1 MRHSI
6 IGKAVLTVLL
16 LAFAALAVA
25 QTLKGPVS
33 DKPLDEKWA
42 PSKWGANDRAG
53 SANHTKNAANIAR
66 ALATIKQNKAITIG
80 KYYHREAPAF
90 GPRGWQMSIPGT
102 PTGGPFGKNAL
113 IYHDELV
120 TTEIGQIQTQFDGPG
135 HIGVNTSKGPMM
147 YNGVISWDAYEHGAG
162 GRVVGMGP
170 LGVEHPGDLGFV
182 CRVVVL
188 DAVAY
193 KKSKGV
199 IPAGAEMLP
208 VPTKPGDAGIVT
220 ADDVRGMLQMQ
231 GLRDIAPGD
240 CVALHTG
247 QGNSWSN
254 DRYKSMNSA
263 QRKAARD
270 LFDQGEPGFVRRA
283 ALGGAGA
290 RLRGAL
296 PHGDADPP
304 GHLEPGERRH
314 QVARRQE
321 DPRGRVHLGAA
332 ADHWRHRLARQ
343 SDGALLGT
351 WGAPRWPPLLPQR
364 LGRHPGGGGRLIR
377 PPLLDRAEP
386 GREARPRPVPWGVV
400 TGSRHPRLGV
410 LRRPD

>member
-1 MRHSI
+1 MRHSMI
-6 IGKAVLTVLL
+6 RKAVLTVLL

-170 LGVEHPGDLGFV
+170 LGVEHPGELGCV

-208 VPTKPGDAGIVT
+208 IPTKPGDPGIVT

-304 GHLEPGERRH
+304 GHLTWRTSTPSRASTRRSSR
-314 QVARRQE
+314 ARSSGRRCGSLALPARPAIRWCSTR
-321 DPRGRVHLGAA
+321 DMGGPR
-332 ADHWRHRLARQ
+332 
-343 SDGALLGT
+343 DG
-351 WGAPRWPPLLPQR
+351 PPTSTTA
-364 LGRHPGGGGRLIR
+364 R
-377 PPLLDRAEP
+377 PP
-386 GREARPRPVPWGVV
+386 PWRRWSPH
-400 TGSRHPRLGV
+400 TTAASRSG
-410 LRRPD
+410 